1 MCQEFDSPAL
11 RISNIVYGRR
21 NPTGNRVEYLLD
33 HKDPNSPYHIPEQ
46 IVLRR
51 WKARDGSA
59 SGLRFSGFRLSPKIW
74 KTLNYVFEADVKAMC
89 DFDEDHINDIFA
101 IKSEAQEFR
110 NQLFIKITGDK
121 LKKLTSALGPERL
134 HKLLERHNDSNFPER
149 YGTPDLF
156 LYAIKERE
164 NKINHFRFVE
174 VKKPDEP
181 LSSDQINELHFLNDE
196 LRVKARVL
204 FLDERELPQ

>member
-21 NPTGNRVEYLLD
+21 NLTGNRVEYLLD
-33 HKDPNSPYHIPEQ
+33 HTDPNSPYHIAEQ

-51 WKARDGSA
+51 WKAKDGSE

-74 KTLNYVFEADVKAMC
+74 KSLNFVFEADVHAMC
-89 DFDEDHINDIFA
+89 DLSEDHLNEIFA
-101 IKSEAQEFR
+101 KRSGDIEFK
-110 NQLFIKITGDK
+110 NQHFITITGDK
-121 LKKLTSALGPERL
+121 LKRLTSALGPERL
-134 HKLLERHNDSNFPER
+134 HKLLERHNDPDYPER

-156 LYAIKERE
+156 LYAIKERD
-164 NKINHFRFVE
+164 NKIDHFRFVE

-196 LRVKARVL
+196 LHVKARVL
-204 FLDERELPQ
+204 FLDEREL

>member
-33 HKDPNSPYHIPEQ
+33 HTDPNSPYHIPEQ
-46 IVLRR
+46 IVLKR
-51 WKARDGSA
+51 WKARDGSE

-74 KTLNYVFEADVKAMC
+74 KSLNFVFEADVQAMC
-89 DFDEDHINDIFA
+89 DLNEDHLNEIFA
-101 IKSEAQEFR
+101 KRSGDIEFK
-110 NQLFIKITGDK
+110 NQHFITITGDK
-121 LKKLTSALGPERL
+121 LKRLTSALGPEML
-134 HKLLERHNDSNFPER
+134 HKLLERHNDPDYPER

-156 LYAIKERE
+156 LYAIKERD
-164 NKINHFRFVE
+164 NKIDHFRFVE

-196 LRVKARVL
+196 LNVKARVL
-204 FLDERELPQ
+204 FLDEREL

>member
-1 MCQEFDSPAL
+1 MPEIFNSPSL
-11 RISNIVYGRR
+11 GISTIVYGRQ
-21 NPTGNRVEYLLD
+21 NLKGQRVEYLLD
-33 HKDPNSPYHIPEQ
+33 HTDPNSEHHIPEQ

-51 WKARDGSA
+51 WKAKDGSER
-59 SGLRFSGFRLSPKIW
+59 GLRFSGFRLSPKIW

-110 NQLFIKITGDK
+110 NQHFVTITGNK

-134 HKLLERHNDSNFPER
+134 HKLLKRHNDPNFPER

-164 NKINHFRFVE
+164 NKIDHFRFVE